1 MTELIFSVTGRHE
14 LVGSI
19 VEYLTSP
26 VGLASKLAN
35 GTVEPD
41 VQSHAQALVIIAL
54 TGMHAPA
61 ASDGPLMDLGCLIAT
76 YSSTDCIPH
85 CHLDT
90 GVRQPPLMD
99 DYSHLFSVNEWET
112 AGKQQG
118 VLDAVRRFQR
128 PYEAQII
135 IDCH

>member
-1 MTELIFSVTGRHE
+1 VTELIFSVTGRHE

-26 VGLASKLAN
+26 VGLAPKLAN

-54 TGMHAPA
+54 TGMRQP
-61 ASDGPLMDLGCLIAT
+61 PLMDHCWIAGCLIAT
-76 YSSTDCIPH
+76 NGSTDCIPH

-99 DYSHLFSVNEWET
+99 EYSHLFSVNEWET
-112 AGKQQG
+112 ARKQQG
-118 VLDAVRRFQR
+118 VLDAVRRFHR
-128 PYEAQII
+128 PYEALIL